1 MESAGQLGQYGSL
14 LRIRQDG
21 RRRDARLSGAAFLIS
36 LLVTIGW
43 GMVSEEPGRSLYI
56 LAGLMVALGLSF
68 VRAWV
73 RLEMINSTLELIGY
87 LEREERGA
95 EG

>member
-21 RRRDARLSGAAFLIS
+21 RRRDARLSGGVFLIS
-36 LLVTIGW
+36 LLVTIGL
-43 GMVSEEPGRSLYI
+43 GLLDEEPGRSLTI
-56 LAGLMVALGLSF
+56 LAGLTAAIGVSF
-68 VRAWV
+68 VMAWV
-73 RLEMINSTLELIGY
+73 RLEMISSTLELIGY
-87 LEREERGA
+87 LEAEGKGA